1 MLLSRGRR
9 RAPLPMPMH
18 CHAACSSPRG
28 KIIPVKWF
36 LSVRNRSS
44 RIDPMSGAGEKTL
57 EEERAQRARL
67 SYIRQCLLAPAG
79 AIVGYAE
86 LLGEE
91 AADGALED
99 MAADLDRVLEA
110 SHNLYSMVDRL
121 LAGDAAQE
129 LFHGADWQAAQQKM
143 RHDLRTPINGIKGY
157 GEMLLEDLEDFGG
170 EHLRVDFEK
179 LLSEVTNMLA
189 RLNLIVDFSK
199 GGGDANETG
208 DAVKVDESMVAG
220 LLKSIKPV
228 APSKLLPEE
237 TGHIL
242 VVDDLEP
249 NRDLLSRRL
258 KKDGH
263 RVAMAAGGAEALAML
278 RAGSFDLVLLDLMM
292 PGMNGFD
299 VLAEMKRDEELML
312 VPVIMVSALDETDSV
327 IRCIEAGAD
336 DYLPKPINPILL
348 RARIK
353 SGLEKKAWQDR
364 EREQKR
370 FIRQAFSRYISPDV
384 VDQLLANP
392 EKLSLGGER
401 LEITCVFTDLA
412 GFTTLMESAEPSVV
426 LPVLNQYLDGMCT
439 IVRDKGG
446 TIDKIVGDALHVFFG
461 APVEIPDHAERAVD
475 CAMAMDE
482 YARMFEQTEDARRVK
497 FGGTRIGVHT
507 GLVVVGNFGG
517 DTFFDYTAHGD
528 TVNTA
533 ARMESVNSH
542 LGTRLCVSGDTAK
555 ACKTIQFR
563 PVGAL
568 VLKGKSQP
576 VEAFEPVSGISAED
590 LDAYLKV
597 FALIKAEDPNAS
609 EALGRLSSDDPLV
622 NFHLQRLASG
632 QSGATIVFAE
642 K

>member
-1 MLLSRGRR
+1 
-9 RAPLPMPMH
+9 
-18 CHAACSSPRG
+18 
-28 KIIPVKWF
+28 
-36 LSVRNRSS
+36 
-44 RIDPMSGAGEKTL
+44 MSGTGEISL
-57 EEERAQRARL
+57 DEERAQRARL
-67 SYIRQCLLAPAG
+67 TYIRQELLAPAG

-86 LLGEE
+86 LLHEE
-91 AADGALED
+91 AVSGKLDD
-99 MAADLDRVLEA
+99 MLADLNRVLEA
-110 SHNLYSMVDRL
+110 SHGLYFMVDRL
-121 LAGDAAQE
+121 LAGEAAQNF
-129 LFHGADWQAAQQKM
+129 FHGADPEAAQQKM

-157 GEMLLEDLEDFGG
+157 GEMLLEDLADFGG
-170 EHLRVDFEK
+170 SHLREYFEK

-189 RLNLIVDFSK
+189 QLTSIVDFSQA
-199 GGGDANETG
+199 DAEQNG
-208 DAVKVDESMVAG
+208 SSLAVAVDESMVAG

-228 APSKLLPEE
+228 AASKLLPEE

-258 KKDGH
+258 RKDGH

-278 RAGSFDLVLLDLMM
+278 REGSFDLVLLDLMM

-299 VLAEMKRDEELML
+299 VLAAMKQDEDLKL

-336 DYLPKPINPILL
+336 DYLPKPVNPILL

-353 SGLEKKAWQDR
+353 SGLEKNAWQDR

-401 LEITCVFTDLA
+401 LEISCVFTDLA

-461 APVEIPDHAERAVD
+461 APLEIPDHAERAVD
-475 CAMAMDE
+475 CALAMDA
-482 YARMFEQTEDARRVK
+482 YAREFEQSEAARSVA

-507 GLVVVGNFGG
+507 GLAVVGNFGG

-542 LGTRLCVSGDTAK
+542 LGTRLCVSGETAK

-576 VEAFEPVSGISAED
+576 VEAFEPVSGMSAEA
-590 LDAYLKV
+590 LEAYLAV
-597 FALIKAEDPNAS
+597 FALIKAEAPNAAEELERLAA
-609 EALGRLSSDDPLV
+609 EAGDDPLV
-622 NFHLQRLASG
+622 NFHRNRLAAG
-632 QSGATIVFAE
+632 QTGATIVFQE